1 MGVRGLTRV
10 TGSEKC
16 GGLRDGPTVK
26 RERGGGVEGEVV
38 GNGGDSPVNYK
49 EGKMPSCC
57 KRKIIV
63 IVASPEN
70 PALTHDFSESLIF
83 AFW

>member
-1 MGVRGLTRV
+1 MG
-10 TGSEKC
+10 
-16 GGLRDGPTVK
+16 
-26 RERGGGVEGEVV
+26 GEVV

-49 EGKMPSCC
+49 EGKMPSCY
-57 KRKIIV
+57 KRKIII

-70 PALTHDFSESLIF
+70 PALTHDFSESLSLIF

>member
-1 MGVRGLTRV
+1 M
-10 TGSEKC
+10 
-16 GGLRDGPTVK
+16 
-26 RERGGGVEGEVV
+26 EGEVV

-49 EGKMPSCC
+49 EGKMPSCH

-70 PALTHDFSESLIF
+70 PALTYDFSESLSLIF